1 MKKMKNIYKAL
12 CFVVLATVLVACPN
26 VDGPG
31 SFSLRDHQEV
41 YDENLTEIE
50 AYLQA
55 NYLTVD
61 ANMDA
66 TVTAIPEGGT
76 QVSIWNQTAYTLESM
91 TVKNDTRNSVLVDGL
106 FDDPVDYK
114 IYYIVLDEGG
124 GDTATQVDSVF
135 TAYRGWNLSNV
146 TFDENTQ
153 GTWSSFPES
162 NVSFISGYR
171 QILYQ
176 NLSTPL
182 LPLFL
187 KTAASKTVQPGG
199 NVTHEDY
206 GNVIVFI
213 PSGLAY
219 FNNTNVNIGQYASIC
234 FQIKLL
240 AKRERDHDLDKVKS
254 KYEDVNVNGN
264 YFDDDTDG
272 DNVPDFFDVDD
283 DGDGKLTKNEV
294 SYDVSGVVIMP
305 FADCDL
311 DGIPNYLDTD
321 VCP

>member
-1 MKKMKNIYKAL
+1 MKNIYKAL

-26 VDGPG
+26 DDGG
-31 SFSLRDHQEV
+31 SSFVIRDRQEV

-66 TVTAIPEGGT
+66 TVTAIPDGGT

-114 IYYIVLDEGG
+114 VYYIVLNEGG
-124 GDTATQVDSVF
+124 GVTPAAVDSTF
-135 TAYRGWNLSNV
+135 TDYRGWNLSNV
-146 TFDENTQ
+146 TFDQSAQ
-153 GTWSSFPES
+153 GVWSSFPES

-171 QILYQ
+171 QIL
-176 NLSTPL
+176 SKI
-182 LPLFL
+182 
-187 KTAASKTVQPGG
+187 KTEGMAPTDNGDG
-199 NVTHEDY
+199 TFTRNDF
-206 GNVIVFI
+206 GNVIVFV

-219 FNNTNVNIGQYASIC
+219 FNNTNVNIGQYAPIC
-234 FQIKLL
+234 FQIKLY
-240 AKRERDHDLDKVKS
+240 ARRERDHDLDKVKS
-254 KYEDVNVNGN
+254 KYEDINNNGN

-272 DNVPDFFDVDD
+272 DNLPDFFDVDD

>member
-1 MKKMKNIYKAL
+1 MKNIYKAL

-26 VDGPG
+26 DDGG
-31 SFSLRDHQEV
+31 SSFVIRDRQEV

-66 TVTAIPEGGT
+66 TVTAIPDGGT

-114 IYYIVLDEGG
+114 VYYIVLNEGG
-124 GDTATQVDSVF
+124 GVTPAAVDSTF
-135 TAYRGWNLSNV
+135 TDYRGWNLSNV
-146 TFDENTQ
+146 TFDQSTQ
-153 GTWSSFPES
+153 GVWSSFPES

-171 QILYQ
+171 QIL
-176 NLSTPL
+176 SKI
-182 LPLFL
+182 
-187 KTAASKTVQPGG
+187 KTEGMAPTDNGDG
-199 NVTHEDY
+199 TFTRNDF
-206 GNVIVFI
+206 GNVIVFV

-219 FNNTNVNIGQYASIC
+219 FNNTNVNIGQYAPIC
-234 FQIKLL
+234 FQIKLY
-240 AKRERDHDLDKVKS
+240 ARRERDHDLDKVKS
-254 KYEDVNVNGN
+254 KYEDINNNGN
-264 YFDDDTDG
+264 YFDDDTDE
-272 DNVPDFFDVDD
+272 DNLPDFFDVDD